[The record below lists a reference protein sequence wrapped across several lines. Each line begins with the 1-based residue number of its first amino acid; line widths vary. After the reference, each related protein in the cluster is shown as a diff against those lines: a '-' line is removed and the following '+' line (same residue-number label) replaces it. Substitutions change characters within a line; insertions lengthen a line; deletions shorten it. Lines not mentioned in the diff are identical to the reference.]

1 MKVVCDGSPVIHRV
15 YRKEKDWSVVD
26 CLNDACGGILYHL
39 SNRHTEEL
47 KDNPNPYAPPEGDP
61 HYQVFAFLK
70 RQHSRTQNGI
80 WEGMR
85 LFALQFIQIDWAM
98 CCA

>member
-47 KDNPNPYAPPEGDP
+47 KDNPNPYPDPYPNAATANYANFSQSTKGEGCTPASWLDQP
-61 HYQVFAFLK
+61 D
-70 RQHSRTQNGI
+70 RC
-80 WEGMR
+80 
-85 LFALQFIQIDWAM
+85 ALTEN
-98 CCA
+98 CVPKG